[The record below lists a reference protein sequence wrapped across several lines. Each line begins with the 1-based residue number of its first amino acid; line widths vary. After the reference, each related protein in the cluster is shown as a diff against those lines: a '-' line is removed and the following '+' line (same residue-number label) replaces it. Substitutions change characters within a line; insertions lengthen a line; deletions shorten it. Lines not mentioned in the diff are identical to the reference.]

1 MLTNLHRYQRREYY
15 RFNCVIEMNY
25 RVMSQE
31 ELEGVSSGVISPSS
45 DLDENDM
52 KEAMIVDISG
62 GGLRFVAEE
71 QYPIDTVL
79 FVEFSLEIEDEMMP
93 FALAA
98 KVIYAS
104 EIENR
109 EGEYEIRLQYVYIN
123 NTIREEIIKFIF
135 EEERKSRKKW

>member
-1 MLTNLHRYQRREYY
+1 M
-15 RFNCVIEMNY
+15 
-25 RVMSQE
+25 
-31 ELEGVSSGVISPSS
+31 ISPSS

>member
-1 MLTNLHRYQRREYY
+1 
-15 RFNCVIEMNY
+15 
-25 RVMSQE
+25 
-31 ELEGVSSGVISPSS
+31 
-45 DLDENDM
+45 
-52 KEAMIVDISG
+52 
-62 GGLRFVAEE
+62 
-71 QYPIDTVL
+71 
-79 FVEFSLEIEDEMMP
+79 MP